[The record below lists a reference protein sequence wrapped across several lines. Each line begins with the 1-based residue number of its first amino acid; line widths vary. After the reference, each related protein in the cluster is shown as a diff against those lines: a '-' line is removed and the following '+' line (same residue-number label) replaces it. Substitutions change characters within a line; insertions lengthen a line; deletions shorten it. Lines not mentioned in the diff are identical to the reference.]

1 MSRTQRHAWLGLG
14 GNIGDVQQAMAE
26 ALRWLHG
33 NAEITVETVSA
44 IYKTPPWG
52 FEDQPWFLNCC
63 ARITTSLSPEDLLSA
78 CQEAERLG
86 KRERTVRWGPRTID
100 IDIIAYQG
108 GGTERAAFDDS
119 PSQSNGARFCS
130 GAVGG
135 HRARTDATGS
145 DRAGRPYG
153 HRHFRN
159 RSGKSHNR
167 LVALVNSQAGAVDI
181 ALAVQAQADKGHQLA
196 IHPHRDGDVHGV
208 FAFEI
213 GNHGAAQLFALD
225 TEHQLLSSQA
235 ARYNIQPFAFG
246 TVQKFAPIGTA
257 AFGNSRLNGL
267 GKTVQPDRIPP
278 VSYRRAQAIDPQDCR

>member
-108 GGTERAAFDDS
+108 VEQNEQRLTIPHPRATERAF
-119 PSQSNGARFCS
+119 
-130 GAVGG
+130 V
-135 HRARTDATGS
+135 
-145 DRAGRPYG
+145 
-153 HRHFRN
+153 
-159 RSGKSHNR
+159 
-167 LVALVNSQAGAVDI
+167 LVPLAAI
-181 ALAVQAQADKGHQLA
+181 APELMLQGQ
-196 IHPHRDGDVHGV
+196 
-208 FAFEI
+208 
-213 GNHGAAQLFALD
+213 
-225 TEHQLLSSQA
+225 
-235 ARYNIQPFAFG
+235 
-246 TVQKFAPIGTA
+246 TVQD
-257 AFGNSRLNGL
+257 GL
-267 GKTVQPDRIPP
+267 T
-278 VSYRRAQAIDPQDCR
+278 AIDISEIEVENPTTDWWH